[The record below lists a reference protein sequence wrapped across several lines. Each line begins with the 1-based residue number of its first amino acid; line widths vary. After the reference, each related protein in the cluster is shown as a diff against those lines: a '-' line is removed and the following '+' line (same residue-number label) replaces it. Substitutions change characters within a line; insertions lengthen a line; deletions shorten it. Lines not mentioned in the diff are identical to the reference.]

1 VTSSGIVPAHHQPV
15 TLHVVA
21 SIPDHAPRPDDP
33 FYHLFEQAKRRI
45 KAAGMWR
52 CVLDDAYCGGEP
64 ELHHTHVEQSQ
75 IEASDF
81 RLVNQALGLHIKDED
96 EFRAWCEQPGNLE
109 VLCTN
114 HHRTHFGVHMIPQP
128 LWEPMR
134 YRKAGVEPPA
144 RFYSAAE
151 WAALKA
157 AGTRPA

>member
-1 VTSSGIVPAHHQPV
+1 MTDSRIVPAHHQAM

-21 SIPDHAPRPDDP
+21 SIEAHEPRDGDP

-52 CVLDDAYCGGEP
+52 CVLDDHYCAGQL
-64 ELHHTHVEQSQ
+64 ELHHSHIEQSQ

-81 RLVNQALGLHIKDED
+81 HLVNQALGLHLADED

-109 VLCTN
+109 VLCVN
-114 HHRTHFGVHMIPQP
+114 HHRTHLGVHMLPGP

-134 YRKAGVEPPA
+134 YRKADVEPPA

-157 AGTRPA
+157 AGRSS